1 MNDDELRAGLRSLAE
16 PAGRSQ
22 VPEVGVIQRRAR
34 RLARRSAAASV
45 AVVAVLAIVAAVAVP
60 RLLRSPGQ
68 VTPVT
73 RGPGHTGWILPGP
86 LPGPDAGPA
95 SALYLVALVPAK
107 PGTPVTISRTDLRN
121 KLAPAL
127 QQGPTVAPPVRGMTF
142 TGITAA
148 ADDRTFLLTGTT
160 SAAGRT
166 TASYFELR
174 LRPDGTPYPLTRLA
188 ISPTLPPSGGTG
200 GIALTPDGSRLAIA
214 ARAGAEATVE
224 VVNLATGSV
233 HSWSAPGD
241 ARSLSW
247 ITDGRLAVLWQP
259 AGHTRLAIRVLDT
272 SRTGPDLL
280 GASRLLVAPSARNGR
295 FHRLAAGQITA
306 TAGRVF
312 ALMSR
317 PAAPASG
324 PGQQTGIAAF
334 SAATGA
340 PLGIVNQYPRQAGV
354 GFYCG
359 VLWADRSGL
368 RLISS
373 CGGSAGR
380 TVGSRFTELGPRGHS
395 LWGIYGGISIA
406 W

>member
-1 MNDDELRAGLRSLAE
+1 MNDDELRAGLRTLAE

-34 RLARRSAAASV
+34 RLARRSAAVSA
-45 AVVAVLAIVAAVAVP
+45 AMVAVLAVVAAVAVP
-60 RLLRSPGQ
+60 RLMRSPGQ

-73 RGPGHTGWILPGP
+73 RGPGHTGWVPPGP

-95 SALYLVALVPAK
+95 SAPYFLLLAGASPLE
-107 PGTPVTISRTDLRN
+107 VTVSRTNLKDE
-121 KLAPAL
+121 LAPAL
-127 QQGPTVAPPVRGMTF
+127 RMFAVVSPPGRGTTF

-166 TASYFELR
+166 AASYFELR

-188 ISPTLPPSGGTG
+188 ISPPLP
-200 GIALTPDGSRLAIA
+200 PDGSRADIALSPDGSTLAID
-214 ARAGAEATVE
+214 ARTGTTATVE
-224 VVNLATGSV
+224 VVDLATGTV
-233 HSWSAPGD
+233 HAWSAPGSAD
-241 ARSLSW
+241 SLSW
-247 ITDGRLAVLWQP
+247 ITQRKLALLWRP
-259 AGHTRLAIRVLDT
+259 AGRSGLTIRVLDT
-272 SRTGPDLL
+272 SSTGSGLL
-280 GASRLLVAPSARNGR
+280 VASRLLVPASAQVGR

-317 PAAPASG
+317 PVSPTSG
-324 PGQQTGIAAF
+324 PGHQTGIAAF

-340 PLGIVNQYPRQAGV
+340 PLGMVNQYPQQAGV

-373 CGGSAGR
+373 CGGSAGL
-380 TVGSRFTELGPRGHS
+380 TVGSTFTELGPRGHS
-395 LWGIYGGISIA
+395 LWGIYNGISIA